1 MLLKKI
7 CIILISLSL
16 LFITGCHSFKS
27 DVEKAD
33 DLTEKG
39 KFTEAHQI
47 YKNVLDYCED
57 DKIRTDARHGIDK
70 ICNKY
75 YTQAKTYFDRG
86 QFEKAKKNY
95 QFIVDN
101 AVYMSTAA
109 KAQEKLDT
117 FDSEVAE
124 LTERKRITEYYR
136 KKSIERGFKMPPFE
150 TVDATIGKIM
160 TIVAILLDDQSR
172 DNIIHT
178 AFCFKNQ
185 SGNSNVFVYFVK
197 DSHYSLQWKDKL
209 THKVKAAYVHVNGRS
224 ILYLFNPDG
233 TEETIDI

>member
-7 CIILISLSL
+7 CIILTALSL
-16 LFITGCHSFKS
+16 LLITGCHSYYN
-27 DVEKAD
+27 DIEKANN
-33 DLTEKG
+33 LSKKG
-39 KFTEAHQI
+39 DFVAAQQLYQYVI
-47 YKNVLDYCED
+47 QNCD
-57 DKIRTDARHGIDK
+57 DKK
-70 ICNKY
+70 ILKE
-75 YTQAKTYFDRG
+75 AVSSLDDM
-86 QFEKAKKNY
+86 FESCFELAKKE
-95 QFIVDN
+95 FDN
-101 AVYMSTAA
+101 GSYDAA
-109 KAQEKLDT
+109 KEKYQYILNNGRDAT
-117 FDSEVAE
+117 LLTKVQKKLNSFDSEVAE
-124 LTERKRITEYYR
+124 LTERKKVTEYYR
-136 KKSIERGFKMPPFE
+136 KKSIDRGFKMPPFE